1 MTHKPLTAALLS
13 VMLMLPASS
22 ALAARHKYSRTRG
35 TLIGAAVGALVAHDH
50 LKGAVIGGAVGNG
63 VQYARDQNRQRTIKH
78 NRNFHAKHRRYY
90 HHYR

>member
-22 ALAARHKYSRTRG
+22 AFARHKYSRTRG
-35 TLIGAAVGALVAHDH
+35 TLIGAAVGALVTHDH
-50 LKGAVIGGAVGNG
+50 LKGALIGGAVGNG

-78 NRNFHAKHRRYY
+78 NRNFHAKHR
-90 HHYR
+90 HYRHYYR